1 MHVGFKITNLVVGVD
16 MCCIMPGSHV
26 NTVVNVFFT
35 VEKWRNLNGNNLL
48 QLMYTSKRHSY
59 TFQSYV
65 QLTMAQL
72 HAANVPTPI
81 KMIERSLWSSRH
93 VFGKNLEQTKKM
105 AQSEFEVL
113 NAWFEFLKSCPDVDL
128 GVDIVV
134 YLRTSPDVA
143 YKRLKA
149 RARSEEKVVSIDY
162 LKDLH
167 EVCMR

>member
-1 MHVGFKITNLVVGVD
+1 
-16 MCCIMPGSHV
+16 MPGSHV